1 MDTLIAMRSF
11 ARVVETGS
19 FSAVAKEQNTNQ
31 ATISKRVAALES
43 ELGAK
48 LLVRGSRVHKLTET
62 GKGYYERVV
71 NILHEIEEAES
82 EARSLTARPRG
93 KLRITVPIMFGSL
106 YIAPVIPEFSATY
119 PEINL
124 DLRFNEKLVDLVEE
138 GIDIAIRLGDLKD
151 SSLIARRLGNDD
163 LIVVASP
170 AYLAQNSEPKHPD
183 ELKQHNCLL
192 YSSGVKG
199 DVWSFSSQNPE
210 VVAQVNGNFQ
220 SNTGSGLKEM
230 LLAGAGIAFMPT
242 WSVAAYIKEG
252 KLKHILK
259 DYYRRYPI
267 NAVYSR
273 DRYMPLKMKC
283 FLDFME
289 KMIKTNPFLTH
300 L

>member
-62 GKGYYERVV
+62 GKGYYERVI

-82 EARSLTARPRG
+82 EASSLTARPRG
-93 KLRITVPIMFGSL
+93 KLRVTVPIMFGSL
-106 YIAPVIPEFSATY
+106 YIAPVIPEFLATY
-119 PEINL
+119 PEIDL
-124 DLRFNEKLVDLVEE
+124 DLKFSERFMDLVEE
-138 GIDIAIRLGDLKD
+138 GVDIAIRLGDLKD

-170 AYLAQNSEPKHPD
+170 AYLAKNSEPKHLD
-183 ELKQHNCLL
+183 ELEQHNCLL
-192 YSSGVKG
+192 YNSSVKG
-199 DVWSFSSQNPE
+199 DIWSFSSHKP
-210 VVAQVNGNFQ
+210 VVAVQVNGNFQ

-242 WSVAAYIKEG
+242 WSVATYIKEG

-259 DYYRRYPI
+259 DNYRRYPI

-289 KMIKTNPFLTH
+289 RIIKTNPNLSQ

>member
-1 MDTLIAMRSF
+1 MDTLISMRSF

-31 ATISKRVAALES
+31 ATISKRVASLES

-62 GKGYYERVV
+62 GKGYYERVI

-93 KLRITVPIMFGSL
+93 KLRVTVPIMFGSL
-106 YIAPVIPEFSATY
+106 YIAPVIPEFLATY
-119 PEINL
+119 PEIDL
-124 DLRFNEKLVDLVEE
+124 DLKFSERFMDLVEE
-138 GIDIAIRLGDLKD
+138 GVDIAIRLGDLKD

-170 AYLAQNSEPKHPD
+170 AYLAQNSEPKHLD
-183 ELKQHNCLL
+183 ELEQHNCLL
-192 YSSGVKG
+192 YNSSVKG
-199 DVWSFSSQNPE
+199 DIWSFSSQKPA
-210 VVAQVNGNFQ
+210 VAVQVNGNFQ

-242 WSVAAYIKEG
+242 WSVATHIKEG

-259 DYYRRYPI
+259 DNYRRYPI
-267 NAVYSR
+267 NAVYSK

-289 KMIKTNPFLTH
+289 KIIKTNTYIT
-300 L
+300 